1 MKKNNKIKEK
11 QKKNLYDFDYESEEE
26 KKLKKKLQADKK
38 SASKRRK
45 KNKKPES
52 KGQTTKKLKY
62 DDEIIIGVT
71 EIPKPITSKKTIEK
85 NREHKAINKINVKDK
100 KQTKKKKE
108 NKKNKE
114 KKENKTNIQEQVQD
128 DYILEDIYEVRNR
141 ELKRKKLMLKI
152 LKLSILAILIIG
164 AVVFGMVSPIFN
176 VTNII
181 VSGNSKLTTAEVIS
195 LSGIENNQNIFRIS
209 RSRIINN
216 VKQNAYVN
224 TVEIHKSYPGTI
236 EIVIEERVPN
246 FMLQFGNGYVYI
258 NNQGYMLEISNEKL
272 TLPIITGYSTSQD
285 SFIAGNRLVQ
295 EDLSKLGTAIRI
307 MNAAKSNDISN
318 LITYIDISNSNNYT
332 LYLESERKT
341 VYLGDCSNIETRIL
355 YLVGILQNEREHE
368 GEIFIDM
375 NLNTDNPFFREK
387 V

>member
-1 MKKNNKIKEK
+1 MKNNNKIKEK

-45 KNKKPES
+45 KNKKTEN
-52 KGQTTKKLKY
+52 KGQATKKPRY

-71 EIPKPITSKKTIEK
+71 EIPKPVTNKKAVEK

-108 NKKNKE
+108 KNKN
-114 KKENKTNIQEQVQD
+114 KNKTNIQDNVHD
-128 DYILEDIYEVRNR
+128 DYIIEDIYEVRNR
-141 ELKRKKLMLKI
+141 ELKRKKLMLRI
-152 LKLSILAILIIG
+152 LKFSILAILF
-164 AVVFGMVSPIFN
+164 AMVSPIFN

-209 RSRIINN
+209 RSHVINN

-236 EIVIEERVPN
+236 EIVVEERVPN

-285 SFIAGNRLVQ
+285 SLVAGNRLVE
-295 EDLSKLGTAIRI
+295 EDLAKLGTAIRI
-307 MNAAKSNDISN
+307 MNAAQSNEISN
-318 LITYIDISNSNNYT
+318 LITTIDISDSNNYT

-341 VYLGDCSNIETRIL
+341 VYLGDCSNLETRIL
-355 YLVGILQNEREHE
+355 YLVGILQNEKEHE
-368 GEIFIDM
+368 GEIFINM

>member
-1 MKKNNKIKEK
+1 MKNNNKIKEK

-26 KKLKKKLQADKK
+26 KKIKKKLQADKK

-45 KNKKPES
+45 KNKKTEN
-52 KGQTTKKLKY
+52 KGQATKKPRY

-71 EIPKPITSKKTIEK
+71 EIPKPVTNKKAVEK

-108 NKKNKE
+108 KNKN
-114 KKENKTNIQEQVQD
+114 KNKTNIQDNVHD
-128 DYILEDIYEVRNR
+128 DYIIEDIYEVRNR
-141 ELKRKKLMLKI
+141 ELKRKKLMLRI
-152 LKLSILAILIIG
+152 LKFSILAILIIG
-164 AVVFGMVSPIFN
+164 AIVFAMVSPIFN

-209 RSRIINN
+209 RSRVINN

-236 EIVIEERVPN
+236 EIVVEERLPN

-285 SFIAGNRLVQ
+285 SLVAGNRLVE
-295 EDLSKLGTAIRI
+295 EDLAKLGTAIRI
-307 MNAAKSNDISN
+307 MNAAQSNEISN
-318 LITYIDISNSNNYT
+318 LITTIDISDSNNYT

-341 VYLGDCSNIETRIL
+341 VYLGDCSNLETRIL
-355 YLVGILQNEREHE
+355 YLVGILQNEKEHE
-368 GEIFIDM
+368 GEIFINM

>member
-1 MKKNNKIKEK
+1 
-11 QKKNLYDFDYESEEE
+11 
-26 KKLKKKLQADKK
+26 
-38 SASKRRK
+38 
-45 KNKKPES
+45 
-52 KGQTTKKLKY
+52 
-62 DDEIIIGVT
+62 
-71 EIPKPITSKKTIEK
+71 
-85 NREHKAINKINVKDK
+85 
-100 KQTKKKKE
+100 
-108 NKKNKE
+108 
-114 KKENKTNIQEQVQD
+114 
-128 DYILEDIYEVRNR
+128 
-141 ELKRKKLMLKI
+141 MLRI
-152 LKLSILAILIIG
+152 LKFSILAILIIG
-164 AVVFGMVSPIFN
+164 AIVFAMVSPIFN

-209 RSRIINN
+209 RSHVINN

-236 EIVIEERVPN
+236 EIVVEERVPN

-285 SFIAGNRLVQ
+285 SLVAGNRLVE
-295 EDLSKLGTAIRI
+295 EDLAKLGTAIRI
-307 MNAAKSNDISN
+307 MNAAQSNEISN
-318 LITYIDISNSNNYT
+318 LITTIDISDSNNYT

-341 VYLGDCSNIETRIL
+341 VYLGDCSNLETRIL
-355 YLVGILQNEREHE
+355 YLVGILQNEKDHE
-368 GEIFIDM
+368 GEIFINM

>member
-1 MKKNNKIKEK
+1 MKNNNKIKKK

-45 KNKKPES
+45 KNKKTEN
-52 KGQTTKKLKY
+52 KGQATKKPRY

-71 EIPKPITSKKTIEK
+71 EIPKPVTNKKAVEK

-108 NKKNKE
+108 K
-114 KKENKTNIQEQVQD
+114 NKTNIQDNVHD
-128 DYILEDIYEVRNR
+128 DYIIEDIYEVRNR
-141 ELKRKKLMLKI
+141 ELKRKKLMLRI
-152 LKLSILAILIIG
+152 LKFSILAILIIG
-164 AVVFGMVSPIFN
+164 AIVFAMVSPIFN

-209 RSRIINN
+209 RSHVINN

-236 EIVIEERVPN
+236 EIVVEERVPN

-285 SFIAGNRLVQ
+285 SLVAGNRLVE
-295 EDLSKLGTAIRI
+295 EDLAKLGTAIRI
-307 MNAAKSNDISN
+307 MNAAQSNEISN
-318 LITYIDISNSNNYT
+318 LITTIDISDSNNYT

-341 VYLGDCSNIETRIL
+341 VYLGDCSNLETRIL
-355 YLVGILQNEREHE
+355 YLVGILQNEKDHE
-368 GEIFIDM
+368 GEIFINM

>member
-1 MKKNNKIKEK
+1 MKNNNKIKEK

-45 KNKKPES
+45 KNKKTEN
-52 KGQTTKKLKY
+52 KGQATKKPRY

-71 EIPKPITSKKTIEK
+71 EIPKPVTNKKAVEK

-108 NKKNKE
+108 K
-114 KKENKTNIQEQVQD
+114 NKTNIQDNVHD
-128 DYILEDIYEVRNR
+128 DYIIEDIYEVRNR
-141 ELKRKKLMLKI
+141 ELKRKKLMLRI
-152 LKLSILAILIIG
+152 LKFSILAILIIG
-164 AVVFGMVSPIFN
+164 AIVFAMVSPIFN

-209 RSRIINN
+209 RSHVINN

-236 EIVIEERVPN
+236 EIVVEERVPN

-285 SFIAGNRLVQ
+285 SLVAGNRLVE
-295 EDLSKLGTAIRI
+295 EDLAKLGTAIRI
-307 MNAAKSNDISN
+307 MNVAQSNEISN
-318 LITYIDISNSNNYT
+318 LITTIDISDSNNYT

-341 VYLGDCSNIETRIL
+341 VYLGDCSNLETRIL
-355 YLVGILQNEREHE
+355 YLVGILQNEKDHE
-368 GEIFIDM
+368 GEIFINM

>member
-1 MKKNNKIKEK
+1 MKNNNKIKEK

-45 KNKKPES
+45 KNKKTEN
-52 KGQTTKKLKY
+52 KGQATKKPRY

-71 EIPKPITSKKTIEK
+71 EIPKPVTNKKAVEK

-108 NKKNKE
+108 K
-114 KKENKTNIQEQVQD
+114 NKTNIQDNVHD
-128 DYILEDIYEVRNR
+128 DYIIEDIYEVRNR
-141 ELKRKKLMLKI
+141 ELKRKKLMLRI
-152 LKLSILAILIIG
+152 LKFSILAILIIG
-164 AVVFGMVSPIFN
+164 AIVFAMVSPIFN

-209 RSRIINN
+209 RSHVINN

-236 EIVIEERVPN
+236 EIVVEERVPN

-285 SFIAGNRLVQ
+285 SLVAGNRLVE
-295 EDLSKLGTAIRI
+295 EDLAKLGTAIRI
-307 MNAAKSNDISN
+307 MNAAQSNEISN
-318 LITYIDISNSNNYT
+318 LITTIDISDSNNYT

-341 VYLGDCSNIETRIL
+341 VYLGDCSNLENRIL
-355 YLVGILQNEREHE
+355 YLVGIKQNKKDHE
-368 GEIFIDM
+368 GEIFINM
-375 NLNTDNPFFREK
+375 NLNTDNPFFFFFF
-387 V
+387 

>member
-1 MKKNNKIKEK
+1 MKNNNKIKEK

-45 KNKKPES
+45 KNKKTEN
-52 KGQTTKKLKY
+52 KGQATKKPRY

-71 EIPKPITSKKTIEK
+71 EIPKPVTNKKAVEK

-108 NKKNKE
+108 K
-114 KKENKTNIQEQVQD
+114 NKTNIQDNVHD
-128 DYILEDIYEVRNR
+128 DYIIEDIYEVRNR
-141 ELKRKKLMLKI
+141 ELKRKKLMLRI
-152 LKLSILAILIIG
+152 LKFSILAILIIG
-164 AVVFGMVSPIFN
+164 AIVFAMVSPIFN

-209 RSRIINN
+209 RSHVINN

-236 EIVIEERVPN
+236 EIVVEERVPN

-285 SFIAGNRLVQ
+285 SLVAGNRLVE
-295 EDLSKLGTAIRI
+295 EDLAKLGTAIRI
-307 MNAAKSNDISN
+307 MNAAQSNEISN
-318 LITYIDISNSNNYT
+318 LITTIDISDSNNYT

-341 VYLGDCSNIETRIL
+341 VYLGDCSNLETRIL
-355 YLVGILQNEREHE
+355 YLVGILQNEKDHE
-368 GEIFIDM
+368 GEIFINM